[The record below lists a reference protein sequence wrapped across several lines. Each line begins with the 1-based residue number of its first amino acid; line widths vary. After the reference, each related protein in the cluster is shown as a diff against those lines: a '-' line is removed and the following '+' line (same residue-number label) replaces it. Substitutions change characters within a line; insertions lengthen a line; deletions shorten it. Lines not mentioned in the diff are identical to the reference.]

1 MSRPLAAG
9 ASRPLTLVSFH
20 AHPDDEVLMTGGTLA
35 RAAAAGH
42 RVVLVTAT
50 DGGAGLADRA
60 SLARGLAD
68 VRVAE
73 LTASARRL
81 GVAQVEL
88 LGYADSGSDGLAGGA
103 DAFARVPT
111 ADAAHR
117 LADLL
122 VREQADILTTY
133 DENGGYGHPDHVA
146 VHRVGHAAAALAG
159 TPRVLEA
166 TIDRTLIER
175 AVRTMRLLRLGR
187 GIEIPS
193 MAHAYL
199 PRSAIAHRVDVGPFI
214 DAKRAAMAAHV
225 SQAGNAA
232 AAAPGSDDRTLAMLL
247 RLPRPVFRAVLGR
260 EWFAEPGSPAGA
272 AVAQD
277 SREDLP
283 W

>member
-1 MSRPLAAG
+1 MSRPQTG
-9 ASRPLTLVSFH
+9 GVSRPLTLVSFH

-50 DGGAGLADRA
+50 AGGAGLADGA

-73 LTASARRL
+73 LTASARLL

-103 DAFARVPT
+103 AGFARIPT
-111 ADAAHR
+111 TDAAQR

-146 VHRVGHAAAALAG
+146 VHRVGHAAAALAS
-159 TPRVLEA
+159 TARVLEA

-175 AVRTMRLLRLGR
+175 AVRAMHLLRLGR

-193 MAHAYL
+193 MAQAYL
-199 PRSAIAHRVDVGPFI
+199 PRSAIAHRVDVRPFI

-225 SQAGNAA
+225 SQAGNAP

-260 EWFAEPGSPAGA
+260 EWFAESAPFAGA
-272 AVAQD
+272 AGAQH
-277 SREDLP
+277 SRKDLP